1 MVTLITEDDI
11 DELELRDFDERAGSS
26 TGGVAEHLEKA
37 AIFESWATDADAYT
51 LDDGVTP
58 AQLLIVAAEHLQ
70 MGRDYDEAF
79 RLALAAAGH
88 PSAQRFEAHPTLI
101 SLHLELDQRA
111 EALALA
117 DEVRTAGAPELGIYE
132 AIASSFEI
140 ADELALAERW
150 YAIALRALD
159 KVNLE
164 SPADRLSLLSGRYR
178 VRRDAGKPLDVL
190 DTETEQQRAAQGLAP
205 LEG

>member
-1 MVTLITEDDI
+1 MATLITEDDI
-11 DELELRDFDERAGSS
+11 DNLELRDFDEVAGSV

-37 AIFESWATDADAYT
+37 AIFEEWATDADAYT
-51 LDDGVTP
+51 LDEGLTP
-58 AQLLIVAAEHLQ
+58 AQLLVVAAEHLQ
-70 MGRDYDEAF
+70 MGRDYEEGF
-79 RLALAAAGH
+79 RVARAAAAH
-88 PSAQRFEAHPTLI
+88 PSAQPFEAHPTLI
-101 SLHLELDQRA
+101 SLHLELDQRD

-117 DEVRTAGAPELGIYE
+117 DEVRTGGASELGIYE
-132 AIASSFEI
+132 MIASSFEL

-178 VRRDAGKPLDVL
+178 VRRDAGKPQDVL
-190 DTETEQQRAAQGLAP
+190 DAETEQLRAAQGMDP
-205 LEG
+205 LDS